1 MFDYLGDFFV
11 VVVVGRVLEI
21 VLTDVLI
28 GIFIR
33 FEEVLTKLLEV
44 GGDLKK
50 KRFHGKFCNA
60 ERFLLKVSEGGS
72 SRSLIESS
80 SRRY

>member
-60 ERFLLKVSEGGS
+60 ERFLLKVSEGGFYEPKPH
-72 SRSLIESS
+72 RKF
-80 SRRY
+80 